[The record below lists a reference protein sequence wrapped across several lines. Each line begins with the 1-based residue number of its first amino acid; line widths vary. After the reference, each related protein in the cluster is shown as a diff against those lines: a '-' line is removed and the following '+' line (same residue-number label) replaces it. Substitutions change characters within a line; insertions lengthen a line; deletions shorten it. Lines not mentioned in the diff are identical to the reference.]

1 MQLIIIVT
9 IVTMMGGS
17 VISPALPVIQQALA
31 IETSKIG
38 LLMTAFSLPGL
49 ISIPISGIM
58 TDRFGRQKVIVPM
71 LLLYSI
77 AGSLCF
83 FAPNFETLLLLRFL
97 SGLGAGSL
105 ATLSLILIGDLFSN
119 KEQKEALGYRTSFG
133 YFSNGILPI
142 FGGFLAVISWNY
154 PFLLFAL
161 GIPIS
166 IMAARVLVN
175 EKINSESSVKEYLIE
190 VGRGLSNARVASL
203 LTVAP
208 TLMIINQGILATFLP
223 IYIGSKF
230 GASAAV
236 IGIIISTRTIAGS
249 LIAFFMGKLTEIVKE
264 EWLLVSSIIVLA
276 ITILFLPLVTSAW
289 VMIAPVMIMGLALG
303 IGFPAFQSL
312 LIAETPQE
320 LRAGVMSASGV
331 TNRMGQAAGPIAA
344 GGLFAIG
351 GFEVVFFGASLFL
364 IIMIIF
370 LIVNFRNYISSK
382 RTINN

>member
-133 YFSNGILPI
+133 YLSNGILPI

-190 VGRGLSNARVASL
+190 VGRGISNARVASL

-364 IIMIIF
+364 LIMIIF

>member
-133 YFSNGILPI
+133 YLSNGILPI

-161 GIPIS
+161 GMPIS
-166 IMAARVLVN
+166 IIAARVLVN

-190 VGRGLSNARVASL
+190 VGRGISNARVASL

-364 IIMIIF
+364 LIMIIF

>member
-190 VGRGLSNARVASL
+190 VGRGISNARVASL

-364 IIMIIF
+364 LIMIIF

>member
-190 VGRGLSNARVASL
+190 VGRGISNARVASL

-289 VMIAPVMIMGLALG
+289 VMIAPVMVMGLALG

-331 TNRMGQAAGPIAA
+331 TNRMGQAAGPIAF

-364 IIMIIF
+364 LIMIIF

>member
-364 IIMIIF
+364 LIMIIF

>member
-161 GIPIS
+161 GMPIS
-166 IMAARVLVN
+166 IIAARVLVN
-175 EKINSESSVKEYLIE
+175 ERINSESSVKEYLIE
-190 VGRGLSNARVASL
+190 VGRGISNARVASL

-289 VMIAPVMIMGLALG
+289 VMIAPVMVMGLALG

-364 IIMIIF
+364 LIMIIF

>member
-166 IMAARVLVN
+166 IIAARVLVN
-175 EKINSESSVKEYLIE
+175 EKINSESSVKEYLLE
-190 VGRGLSNARVASL
+190 VGRGISNARVASL

-289 VMIAPVMIMGLALG
+289 VMIAPVMVMGLALG

-364 IIMIIF
+364 LIMIIF

>member
-161 GIPIS
+161 GMPIS

-175 EKINSESSVKEYLIE
+175 EKINSETSVKEYLIE
-190 VGRGLSNARVASL
+190 VGRGISNARVASL

-289 VMIAPVMIMGLALG
+289 VMIAPVMVMGLALG

-364 IIMIIF
+364 LIMIIF

>member
-190 VGRGLSNARVASL
+190 VGRGISNARVASL

-289 VMIAPVMIMGLALG
+289 VMIAPVMVMGLALG

-364 IIMIIF
+364 LIMIIF

>member
-161 GIPIS
+161 GMPIS
-166 IMAARVLVN
+166 IIAARVLVN

-289 VMIAPVMIMGLALG
+289 VMIAPVMVMGLALG

-364 IIMIIF
+364 LIMIIF

>member
-289 VMIAPVMIMGLALG
+289 VMIAPVMVMGLALG

-364 IIMIIF
+364 LIMIIF